1 MNLQTRWVKIIKD
14 MWANRSRSLLVILS
28 IAVGVAAVG
37 MINSAAYMIKR
48 DLYGQ
53 HAAGN
58 PAVLDIYVSP
68 FDENLAHAVEGMRE
82 VETAGARRTAGAL
95 VYKDDGD
102 WEDITL
108 NVLPDYADIQVNQII
123 FESGDAVPGSRGI
136 LLERSSAKGLGV
148 DVGDSVTIETDDDR
162 RYALTVTG
170 IIQDNYVI
178 PYNLMHEAG
187 GYVSMET
194 LSWMGFQSYYNRL
207 EIITAENK
215 TDKDHVLAVGD
226 LIRDRVIER
235 SGYQV
240 GSIQIPGVGADPGE
254 HWAGKQING
263 LLLVLTIMGILA
275 IVLSGGLV
283 VNTVSAILNQQL
295 RQIGIMRSVG
305 AVRGQ
310 IISMYLLNVLV
321 FSILGLLLAYP
332 IGLLGGY
339 GLAKFAASMV
349 NFNLTSAVLPLN
361 VFLLQTALGLI
372 MPVGV
377 ALVPILSGSK
387 LSVYDAI
394 YQDGRG
400 AEKSSSLLENAAGWL
415 NSFNPTFMLS
425 MRNTF
430 RKKGRLVFTLITLT
444 LAGAMFISVFSTR
457 SSLNAQIKSISRYL
471 EYDVSLNIPGGANK
485 ATVER
490 EAMRIADIEY
500 AEGWASSRGVIIHDD
515 GSEGEEMEVIGIPAD
530 SKTVDPLLLE
540 GRWLQP
546 GDTRQVVVNDDLL
559 VEEPNIKVGSQI
571 MLKVGDKERSYE
583 VVGIASKHIFMTRIY
598 MVDEELG
605 RLTGLPNTVNVVR
618 VRGSLDSVSKGSVQ
632 KDLAAQLEER
642 FTNAQLSSEKSTT
655 REQFF
660 SMFTDVFNL
669 ILIVL
674 VIMATI
680 LAVVGGLGLTGTIG
694 MNVLERTR
702 EIGVLRAVGASNR
715 SVRQVV
721 LMEGV
726 AVALIAWVLGAF
738 ISGPSGLALANAVI
752 QAVLSAEASYQYSVL
767 GLFVWLAV
775 VILIGVVS
783 SLAPAENAV
792 QLTVRE
798 VLDYE

>member
-1 MNLQTRWVKIIKD
+1 MNIHTRWIKIFKD

-58 PAVLDIYVSP
+58 PAVLEIYVSP
-68 FDENLAHAVEGMRE
+68 FDESLASSVEGMRE

-95 VYKDDGD
+95 IYHSKEN

-108 NVLPDYADIQVNQII
+108 NVLPDYADIQVNRLV
-123 FESGDAVPGSRGI
+123 FEEGEAKPGSRGI
-136 LLERSSAKGLGV
+136 LLERGSAKGLGV
-148 DVGDSVTIETDDDR
+148 SIGDTVTIETDDER
-162 RYALTVTG
+162 RYALMVTG
-170 IIQDNYVI
+170 IIQDNYVV

-187 GYVSMET
+187 GYVNMET
-194 LSWMGFQSYYNRL
+194 LEWMGYQPYFNRL
-207 EIITAENK
+207 EIITAESKND
-215 TDKDHVLAVGD
+215 TEHILAVGET
-226 LIRDRVIER
+226 IRDRVIE
-235 SGYQV
+235 SAGYQV
-240 GSIQIPGVGADPGE
+240 GSIQIPGIGADPGE

-263 LLLVLTIMGILA
+263 FLLILTIMGILA
-275 IVLSGGLV
+275 ILLSGGLV
-283 VNTVSAILNQQL
+283 INTVSAILNQQL

-305 AVRGQ
+305 ATRNQ
-310 IISMYLLNVLV
+310 IITMYLLNVFI
-321 FSILGLLLAYP
+321 FSVLGLMIAYP
-332 IGLLGGY
+332 LGLLGGY
-339 GLAKFAASMV
+339 GLAMFAASMI
-349 NFNLTSAVLPLN
+349 NFNLSAATLPVN
-361 VFLLQTALGLI
+361 VFLLQTALGLL
-372 MPVGV
+372 MPIGV
-377 ALVPILSGSK
+377 ALVPIFSGTK

-400 AEKSSSLLENAAGWL
+400 SDKSSNIIENAVGWL
-415 NSFNPTFMLS
+415 NSFSPTIMLS
-425 MRNTF
+425 LRNTF
-430 RKKGRLVFTLITLT
+430 RKKGRLAFTLVTLT

-457 SSLNAQIKSISRYL
+457 SSLNSQIKSISRYIV
-471 EYDVSLNIPGGANK
+471 YDVSLSIPGGANK

-490 EAMRIADIEY
+490 EAMRIPDIEY
-500 AEGWASSRGVIIHDD
+500 AEGWASSRGVIIHND
-515 GSEGEEMEVIGIPAD
+515 GSEGEEMEVIGLPAD

-559 VEEPNIKVGSQI
+559 VEEPNIKIGSEI

-583 VVGIASKHIFMTRIY
+583 VVGIASKHIFMTRVY
-598 MVDEELG
+598 MVDEEYG
-605 RLTGLPNTVNVVR
+605 RLTGLPNQVNMVR
-618 VRGSLDSVSKGSVQ
+618 VRADLDKISKTSVQ
-632 KDLAAQLEER
+632 KDLALQLEER
-642 FTNAQLSSEKSTT
+642 FTNAQLSTENSTT

-660 SMFTDVFNL
+660 SMFTDVFNI

-674 VIMATI
+674 VIMAAI
-680 LAVVGGLGLTGTIG
+680 LAIVGGLGLTGTIG

-721 LMEGV
+721 LVEGV
-726 AVALIAWVLGAF
+726 SVALIAWVLGAF
-738 ISGPSGLALANAVI
+738 ISGPSGLALAGAVI
-752 QAVLSAEASYQYSVL
+752 KAVLSAEASYQYSVA

-775 VILIGVVS
+775 VVLIGVIS

>member
-500 AEGWASSRGVIIHDD
+500 AEGWASSRG
-515 GSEGEEMEVIGIPAD
+515 
-530 SKTVDPLLLE
+530 
-540 GRWLQP
+540 R
-546 GDTRQVVVNDDLL
+546 
-559 VEEPNIKVGSQI
+559 
-571 MLKVGDKERSYE
+571 
-583 VVGIASKHIFMTRIY
+583 
-598 MVDEELG
+598 
-605 RLTGLPNTVNVVR
+605 
-618 VRGSLDSVSKGSVQ
+618 RGV
-632 KDLAAQLEER
+632 
-642 FTNAQLSSEKSTT
+642 
-655 REQFF
+655 
-660 SMFTDVFNL
+660 
-669 ILIVL
+669 
-674 VIMATI
+674 
-680 LAVVGGLGLTGTIG
+680 
-694 MNVLERTR
+694 
-702 EIGVLRAVGASNR
+702 
-715 SVRQVV
+715 
-721 LMEGV
+721 
-726 AVALIAWVLGAF
+726 
-738 ISGPSGLALANAVI
+738 
-752 QAVLSAEASYQYSVL
+752 
-767 GLFVWLAV
+767 
-775 VILIGVVS
+775 
-783 SLAPAENAV
+783 
-792 QLTVRE
+792 
-798 VLDYE
+798 